1 MQWLNVQSNDAIFL
15 EAEDRE
21 SQRKRVG
28 QENALYEIRTQ
39 VSKMEKSRWRKK
51 CNEHTHNTI
60 LNALLVGQNPVSLK
74 EYLNA

>member
-39 VSKMEKSRWRKK
+39 VSKMEKSR
-51 CNEHTHNTI
+51 
-60 LNALLVGQNPVSLK
+60 
-74 EYLNA
+74 